1 MLPEKVPNARILTY
15 GYNSSTKNI
24 SEGQN
29 VLDIAL
35 QLIVNLKDYRREK
48 AEKHRDIVLVCHS
61 LGGIIA
67 KKAILLHQSSEEGKA
82 IRKSIVGIIFMGTP
96 HCGSDLANIGSAF
109 ASIASMVVDM
119 PRLLLKTLSKNSSA
133 LYDISREF
141 ATVTSDLNLKLI
153 SFYEL
158 NPCSPPWWKG
168 KSVVVVDKRSAIL
181 GLPGEEIVAAHAN
194 HREICR
200 FRGDEDPAFRPVWT
214 RIDDFAAEAARKA
227 RLQEDVSKRMMLLL
241 LPISRCLSDPSREQD
256 LQPQSTRDCSR
267 GSSRS
272 DPYANQN
279 PCEPQQTLEGSILP
293 LLLIHRPACA
303 FAANPGLFRNPQHRV
318 SKALCYLWTGRR
330 W

>member
-1 MLPEKVPNARILTY
+1 MVLIHGLNGHAQRTFTHPETFVYWPQDILPEKVPTARVLTY

-35 QLIVNLKDYRREK
+35 QLMVNLKDYRRGKTEK
-48 AEKHRDIVLVCHS
+48 QRDIVFICHS

-82 IRKSIVGIIFMGTP
+82 IRNSIVGIMFMGTP

-109 ASIASMVVDM
+109 ATITSAVIEM
-119 PRLLLKTLSKNSSA
+119 PKLLLKTLSKNSSA

-141 ATVTSDLNLKLI
+141 ATVASDLNLKLI

-168 KSVVVVDKRSAIL
+168 TSFVVVDKRSAIL
-181 GLPGEEIVAAHAN
+181 GLPGEEIIAAHAN

-200 FRGDEDPAFRPVWT
+200 FKGEDDHGFRAVWT
-214 RIDDFAAEAARKA
+214 RVDDFAKEAACKA
-227 RLQEDVSKRMMLLL
+227 RLKENISKRREILFTLL
-241 LPISRCLSDPSREQD
+241 
-256 LQPQSTRDCSR
+256 
-267 GSSRS
+267 
-272 DPYANQN
+272 
-279 PCEPQQTLEGSILP
+279 
-293 LLLIHRPACA
+293 
-303 FAANPGLFRNPQHRV
+303 
-318 SKALCYLWTGRR
+318 
-330 W
+330 

>member
-35 QLIVNLKDYRREK
+35 QLIVNLKDYRRET

-168 KSVVVVDKRSAIL
+168 KSIVVVDKRSAIL

-200 FRGDEDPAFRPVWT
+200 FRGDDDPAFRPVWT

-227 RLQEDVSKRMMLLL
+227 RLQEDVSKRMMILLS
-241 LPISRCLSDPSREQD
+241 PISRC
-256 LQPQSTRDCSR
+256 
-267 GSSRS
+267 
-272 DPYANQN
+272 
-279 PCEPQQTLEGSILP
+279 
-293 LLLIHRPACA
+293 
-303 FAANPGLFRNPQHRV
+303 
-318 SKALCYLWTGRR
+318 
-330 W
+330 